1 VSNVGSHGFTRIN
14 AEKKM
19 NPGMLGVIIG
29 GVIATGS
36 SLLTLFLN
44 QKFQLTQRNQEW
56 KKEAYVN
63 FWKKFHKYFEIIRFF
78 RENYG

>member
-1 VSNVGSHGFTRIN
+1 
-14 AEKKM
+14 M

-63 FWKKFHKYFEIIRFF
+63 FWKKFHKYFEII
-78 RENYG
+78 NTPSKAYIALTDV